1 MTVLSAAD
9 QNLEN
14 QPVVIVS
21 RHGRALVLTLNRP
34 RALNALDFEMIRLI
48 DPALVD
54 AATDPAID
62 CVIIEGA
69 GGKAFCAGG
78 DIRAA
83 ALSLKQQGS
92 TLAAEFFAAE
102 YRLNQRINRFPK
114 PFIALIDGVSMGG
127 GLGLSMHGS
136 HRVVTERLLAA
147 MPETSIGLFPD
158 IGAGWFLPKWP
169 GYTGRYAALTGARLD
184 AADALFVGY
193 ATACVA
199 SADLPALRQALLDQ
213 PPATREEATTIIA
226 TLAHDPGPSKLAAEQ
241 ADIDA
246 WFAADTMEEIVST
259 LERSGTS
266 RAKSILDTLA
276 KCAPAS
282 MKVALRLLTIGAT
295 LNLEEDLVLEYRLS
309 QHCMARPDF
318 SEGVRALLIDKDQS
332 PKWQPATLE
341 QATDA
346 LIQSYFD
353 PLSGPDLT
361 FPAYIRS

>member
-1 MTVLSAAD
+1 MTVLSASD
-9 QNLEN
+9 QNIEI

-21 RHGRALVLTLNRP
+21 RHARALVLTLNRP
-34 RALNALDFEMIRLI
+34 RALNALDFEMINLI
-48 DPALVD
+48 APALAD
-54 AATDPAID
+54 AGTNPEID

-83 ALSLKQQGS
+83 ALSLKQPGS

-102 YRLNQRINRFPK
+102 YRLNQRIHRFPK

-127 GLGLSMHGS
+127 GIGLSMHGS
-136 HRVVTERLLAA
+136 HRVVTERLVAA

-169 GYTGRYAALTGARLD
+169 GYAGRYAALTGARLD

-193 ATACVA
+193 ATACVTTA
-199 SADLPALRQALLDQ
+199 NLPTLRQALLDQ
-213 PPATREEATTIIA
+213 PPRTREEATKIIA
-226 TLAHDPGPSKLAAEQ
+226 TFAHDPGPSKLAAEQ

-246 WFAADTMEEIVST
+246 WFAADTMEEIIST
-259 LERSGTS
+259 LETSGTS
-266 RAKSILDTLA
+266 RARSILETIS
-276 KCAPAS
+276 KCSPAS

-295 LNLEEDLVLEYRLS
+295 LSLEEDLALEYRLS

-332 PKWQPATLE
+332 PKWHPSTLD
-341 QATDA
+341 QVTDA
-346 LIQSYFD
+346 LVRSYFD
-353 PLSGPDLT
+353 PLNGPDLT
-361 FPAYIRS
+361 FPV